1 MEWFVFALLAPMAFA
16 IANIFD
22 KYILT
27 KKIKDPFSYNII
39 TMMLSI
45 IPLVFLLFLLN
56 LTFDFSSVLAIL
68 YGVAFAFLYVV
79 YNKALMKEEAS
90 RIISLMYTFPIFVVI
105 LSSLFLNEYLNVQ
118 KYLGIILLVASAF
131 LVSYKKMGKKFT
143 VSITVALILFYAFG
157 SASLKVL
164 TKYALYSI
172 DYWSFFYWSL
182 VGDLIGALLLL
193 LSFRIRKNFI
203 RHMLEI
209 DKKTFLIVL
218 IADVAVWI
226 GYLFLFIATSLG
238 QVSLVTALM
247 SIQPLIV
254 FIFTIILTVRKPK
267 ILKEEI
273 NKTSLLLKS
282 MAVILILVGSYLIIV

>member
-1 MEWFVFALLAPMAFA
+1 
-16 IANIFD
+16 
-22 KYILT
+22 
-27 KKIKDPFSYNII
+27 
-39 TMMLSI
+39 
-45 IPLVFLLFLLN
+45 
-56 LTFDFSSVLAIL
+56 
-68 YGVAFAFLYVV
+68 
-79 YNKALMKEEAS
+79 MKEEAS